1 VIGEYAAQRVMGVQ
15 GDPAVA
21 KAFRI
26 PEKDYEPPPTPAQ
39 QDSIRKAQQ
48 ADSTKATTAKP
59 PL

>member
-1 VIGEYAAQRVMGVQ
+1 VIGASSTQRVMGIE

-39 QDSIRKAQQ
+39 QDSIRKARG
-48 ADSTKATTAKP
+48 DTTTRAPARP
-59 PL
+59 PF